1 MHSNYADLHAQP
13 RFETKLDA
21 SADAAASITVAA
33 DPDNFWVLD
42 WVAWSYSGD
51 PTGGKCTVTIGGAT
65 VFEVD
70 VTSGGPGLLNFDKH
84 ELYNQL
90 QTKNQPLVVTLAAG
104 GGSVVGKLQIRY
116 R

>member
-1 MHSNYADLHAQP
+1 MHSNFADLHAQP
-13 RFETKLDA
+13 RFEKKLDA
-21 SADAAASITVAA
+21 AGNAACTLTVAA

-42 WVAWSYSGD
+42 WIAWSYSGD
-51 PTGGKCTVTIGGAT
+51 PTGGKCTVSIGGVN

-70 VTSGGPGLLNFDKH
+70 VTSGGPGLLHFDQH
-84 ELYNQL
+84 ELYNAS
-90 QTKNQPLVVTLAAG
+90 QTKNEALQVTLAAG

>member
-13 RFETKLDA
+13 HFRTDLTKG
-21 SADAAASITVAA
+21 ADAPAACGASP
-33 DPDNFWVLD
+33 DPDQFWVLD
-42 WVAWSYSGD
+42 YVAWSYSGD
-51 PTGGKCTVTIGGAT
+51 PTGGKCTVEIGGTT

-84 ELYNQL
+84 ELYNPL
-90 QTKNQPLVVTLAAG
+90 QTKNESLVVTLAAG